1 MKKIIGII
9 IPIVVAAIAIV
20 LIFTRFAFFRIDLTA
35 EKRYTLSGATK
46 EQLKQIHEPL
56 LLKMYLCGDLDANM
70 LRLSKAVEEMVE
82 EMNIKAEYPITIEK
96 IDPNEEV
103 DDEARYANYYKLENR
118 GLRGMSVTKRETNGA
133 MTEQILF
140 PWAEL
145 CSSRDTMAISLM
157 SASNGISGEEAVNAA
172 VEDLEFQ
179 IIDAVRVLNRTEVK
193 KVAFIEGHDEL
204 SEIEVYDASDAL
216 SRYFQ
221 IDRGVLGYD
230 ANVLDGYSAIIIAKP
245 MTAYSE
251 RDKFIIDQ
259 YIMRGGRVLWLIDG
273 ARMSNDMLSEG
284 GVSPLIKLDVNL
296 NDILFRYGVRVTPT
310 ILEDMQC
317 AYIPINMARPGEEAR
332 FEPIPWFF
340 TPLLQVSPYHP
351 ITKMISP
358 VKADFA
364 SGIELVGDT
373 TVRKEIILAT
383 GNASHVHFA
392 PSQVDVSAA
401 VQVEPEEYFNNAYIP
416 VAVSLEGSF
425 TSAFMHRLVPDSLN
439 TSNIIEKSINT
450 RMIVVADGDIIRN
463 DIEKYNSELML
474 VPLGYDRVTKQ
485 THGNKNFIINSLLY
499 LTDDEGVM
507 NLRNRKVE
515 LRLLNRAVVNSNRN
529 LIIAFN
535 TIIPLVIIAL
545 FGGVF
550 FIIRKRKYSK
560 K

>member
-82 EMNIKAEYPITIEK
+82 EMNIKAGYPITIEK

-118 GLRGMSVTKRETNGA
+118 GLRGMSVTKREKNGA

-145 CSSRDTMAISLM
+145 CSSRDTMAISLI

-439 TSNIIEKSINT
+439 TNNIIEKSVNT

-535 TIIPLVIIAL
+535 TIIPLLIIAL

-560 K
+560 R

>member
-1 MKKIIGII
+1 
-9 IPIVVAAIAIV
+9 
-20 LIFTRFAFFRIDLTA
+20 
-35 EKRYTLSGATK
+35 
-46 EQLKQIHEPL
+46 
-56 LLKMYLCGDLDANM
+56 
-70 LRLSKAVEEMVE
+70 
-82 EMNIKAEYPITIEK
+82 
-96 IDPNEEV
+96 
-103 DDEARYANYYKLENR
+103 
-118 GLRGMSVTKRETNGA
+118 
-133 MTEQILF
+133 
-140 PWAEL
+140 
-145 CSSRDTMAISLM
+145 M

-416 VAVSLEGSF
+416 VAVSLEGNF

-439 TSNIIEKSINT
+439 TSNIIEKSVNT

>member
-35 EKRYTLSGATK
+35 EKRYTLSGSTK

-118 GLRGMSVTKRETNGA
+118 GLRGMSVTKREKNGA

-439 TSNIIEKSINT
+439 TSNIIGKSVNT

>member
-96 IDPNEEV
+96 IDPNKEV

-118 GLRGMSVTKRETNGA
+118 GLRGMSVTKREKNGA

-439 TSNIIEKSINT
+439 TSNIIEKSVNT

>member
-1 MKKIIGII
+1 
-9 IPIVVAAIAIV
+9 
-20 LIFTRFAFFRIDLTA
+20 
-35 EKRYTLSGATK
+35 
-46 EQLKQIHEPL
+46 
-56 LLKMYLCGDLDANM
+56 
-70 LRLSKAVEEMVE
+70 
-82 EMNIKAEYPITIEK
+82 
-96 IDPNEEV
+96 
-103 DDEARYANYYKLENR
+103 
-118 GLRGMSVTKRETNGA
+118 
-133 MTEQILF
+133 
-140 PWAEL
+140 
-145 CSSRDTMAISLM
+145 M

-193 KVAFIEGHDEL
+193 KVAFIEGHNEL

>member
-35 EKRYTLSGATK
+35 EKRYTLSGSTK

-103 DDEARYANYYKLENR
+103 DDEARYANYYRLENR
-118 GLRGMSVTKRETNGA
+118 GLRGMSVTKREKNGA

-317 AYIPINMARPGEEAR
+317 AYIPINMARPGEDAR

-351 ITKMISP
+351 ITKLISP

-439 TSNIIEKSINT
+439 TNNIIEKSINT

>member
-96 IDPNEEV
+96 IDPNEEA
-103 DDEARYANYYKLENR
+103 DDKARYANYYKLENR
-118 GLRGMSVTKRETNGA
+118 GLRGMSVTKREKNGA

>member
-96 IDPNEEV
+96 IDPNKEV

-118 GLRGMSVTKRETNGA
+118 GLRGMSVTKREKNGA

-204 SEIEVYDASDAL
+204 SEIEVSDAL

>member
-35 EKRYTLSGATK
+35 EKRYTLSGSTK

-96 IDPNEEV
+96 IDPNEEA
-103 DDEARYANYYKLENR
+103 DDKARYANYYKLENR
-118 GLRGMSVTKRETNGA
+118 GLRGMSVTKREKNGA

-358 VKADFA
+358 VKAAFA

-439 TSNIIEKSINT
+439 TSNIIEKSVNT

-535 TIIPLVIIAL
+535 TIIPLLIIAL

>member
-35 EKRYTLSGATK
+35 EKRYTLSGSTK

-118 GLRGMSVTKRETNGA
+118 GLRGMSVTKREKNGA

-439 TSNIIEKSINT
+439 TSNIIGKSVNT

-485 THGNKNFIINSLLY
+485 THGNKNFLINSLLY

>member
-35 EKRYTLSGATK
+35 EKRYTLSGSTK

-82 EMNIKAEYPITIEK
+82 EMNIKAEYPIAIEK

-118 GLRGMSVTKRETNGA
+118 GLRGMSVTKREKNGA

-439 TSNIIEKSINT
+439 TNNIIEKSVNT

>member
-96 IDPNEEV
+96 IDPNKEV

-118 GLRGMSVTKRETNGA
+118 GLRGMSVTKREKNGA

-193 KVAFIEGHDEL
+193 KVAFIEGHNEL

>member
-35 EKRYTLSGATK
+35 EKRYTLSGSTK

-118 GLRGMSVTKRETNGA
+118 GLRGMSVTKREKNGA

-425 TSAFMHRLVPDSLN
+425 TSAFMHRLAPDSLN
-439 TSNIIEKSINT
+439 TSNIIEKSVNT

-485 THGNKNFIINSLLY
+485 THGNKNFLINSLLY

>member
-1 MKKIIGII
+1 MKKIIVII
-9 IPIVVAAIAIV
+9 IQIVVAAIAIV

-96 IDPNEEV
+96 IDPNKEV

-118 GLRGMSVTKRETNGA
+118 GLRGMSVTKREKNGA

-193 KVAFIEGHDEL
+193 KVAFIEGHNEL